1 MLIAEAAE
9 AVRVAMK
16 MKRLK
21 IMVSDSKDL
30 YYPITTIDVSA
41 ANFSLKLNMAQ
52 IECEPFLF
60 SIGL

>member
-21 IMVSDSKDL
+21 IMVSD
-30 YYPITTIDVSA
+30 VSA
-41 ANFSLKLNMAQ
+41 VCLTFLEVNEVKL
-52 IECEPFLF
+52 PRWW
-60 SIGL
+60 